1 MNKKILIVEDELSLS
16 KALDAQFV
24 DEGFDVLHAYDGEEG
39 LHLVE
44 QENPDIVLLDLL
56 MPGMGGEEMLARLR
70 LIEEHK
76 TLPPVI
82 ILSNFDTDDTKE
94 RIMDKGVCHYLVKAD
109 TTLDTIVS
117 KVREVLGN

>member
-1 MNKKILIVEDELSLS
+1 MNKKILIVEDELPLS

-24 DEGFDVLHAYDGEEG
+24 EEGFEVLHAYDGEEG
-39 LHLVE
+39 LKLVE
-44 QENPDIVLLDLL
+44 QEDPNVILLDLL

-94 RIMDKGVCHYLVKAD
+94 RIMGKGVRHYLVKAD
-109 TTLDTIVS
+109 STLDDIVG
-117 KVREVLGN
+117 KVREVLGD